1 MLDNFVK
8 IWRKMACIY
17 KIRQTFW
24 IILGL
29 CLANVCQAG
38 TYMRFDTRD
47 KPLPYCQFDY
57 LDFVDKD
64 RISKIYNPIYI
75 DKPVQIMV
83 TSPTYFG
90 WSWAGLTP
98 LTGLKIKSYQ
108 GEIKPEI
115 FKDTQY
121 HFTLK
126 PLPKAGEF
134 YYFTGKLTTPIHG
147 LKLCVKAVE

>member
-1 MLDNFVK
+1 
-8 IWRKMACIY
+8 MA
-17 KIRQTFW
+17 KW
-24 IILGL
+24 ALL
-29 CLANVCQAG
+29 LLSVCLATICQAG

-98 LTGLKIKSYQ
+98 LTGLKIKSHQ

-115 FKDTQY
+115 
-121 HFTLK
+121 LK
-126 PLPKAGEF
+126 RYAISIYPKTIRKSRRVLLF
-134 YYFTGKLTTPIHG
+134 YRSINNTH
-147 LKLCVKAVE
+147 

>member
-1 MLDNFVK
+1 MSDSFVK
-8 IWRKMACIY
+8 IWQKMVCTY
-17 KIRQTFW
+17 KMRQSFW

-38 TYMRFDTRD
+38 TYGRFDITNKTLPTCFFEYIEWVDRD
-47 KPLPYCQFDY
+47 
-57 LDFVDKD
+57 
-64 RISKIYNPIYI
+64 RHSKIYNPIYI
-75 DKPVQIMV
+75 DKPVQIIV

-115 FKDTQY
+115 LKDTQY
-121 HFTLK
+121 QFTLK

-134 YYFTGKLTTPIHG
+134 YYFTGQLTTPING